1 MKHNLKTIFFLF
13 PLFCFLLT
21 GCEENLRTEVKGAFF
36 VNKSSLALFVGD
48 EVQLIASPTDG
59 TYVYRWSSDDASVA
73 TVDKD
78 GLVKAVGAG
87 VTYIIV
93 KAGDLENRVE
103 VTSVVKVPL
112 ESVELSESH
121 LELLYGDKATVIAT
135 CHPENYN
142 FSEEIIWYSENPDIA
157 RVEDGV
163 ITVTGEGV
171 TSVVFQSGNIV
182 ERVVVDGKYTRP
194 FKGPHTLS
202 SSAPC
207 EVPAANFDFGGEG
220 FAFHDNEPEN
230 KTGNDSYR
238 LANGDTRG
246 TPVEVEGNGNNIG
259 YTSANEW
266 LVYTLNVEEAGT
278 YFVEASVSA
287 NGNNARFHIE
297 VNNEN
302 VTGPIHIPNNG
313 SWSSWRWHPVPPLEI
328 HLDEGEQRVK
338 FYIEDSGFNFRA
350 LRFTKK

>member
-1 MKHNLKTIFFLF
+1 M
-13 PLFCFLLT
+13 
-21 GCEENLRTEVKGAFF
+21 
-36 VNKSSLALFVGD
+36 
-48 EVQLIASPTDG
+48 
-59 TYVYRWSSDDASVA
+59 
-73 TVDKD
+73 
-78 GLVKAVGAG
+78 
-87 VTYIIV
+87 
-93 KAGDLENRVE
+93 
-103 VTSVVKVPL
+103 
-112 ESVELSESH
+112 
-121 LELLYGDKATVIAT
+121 
-135 CHPENYN
+135 
-142 FSEEIIWYSENPDIA
+142 
-157 RVEDGV
+157 EDGV
-163 ITVTGEGV
+163 ITITGEGV

-194 FKGPHTLS
+194 FKGPHILS

-266 LVYTLNVEEAGT
+266 LVYTLNVEEAGA
-278 YFVEASVSA
+278 YLVEANVSA
-287 NGNNARFHIE
+287 NGNNARFHVE

-302 VTGPIHIPNNG
+302 VTGTIHIPNNG
-313 SWSSWRWHPVPPLEI
+313 SWSSWRWHPLPPLEI

>member
-121 LELLYGDKATVIAT
+121 LELLYGD
-135 CHPENYN
+135 
-142 FSEEIIWYSENPDIA
+142 
-157 RVEDGV
+157 
-163 ITVTGEGV
+163 
-171 TSVVFQSGNIV
+171 
-182 ERVVVDGKYTRP
+182 
-194 FKGPHTLS
+194 
-202 SSAPC
+202 
-207 EVPAANFDFGGEG
+207 
-220 FAFHDNEPEN
+220 
-230 KTGNDSYR
+230 
-238 LANGDTRG
+238 
-246 TPVEVEGNGNNIG
+246 
-259 YTSANEW
+259 
-266 LVYTLNVEEAGT
+266 
-278 YFVEASVSA
+278 
-287 NGNNARFHIE
+287 
-297 VNNEN
+297 
-302 VTGPIHIPNNG
+302 
-313 SWSSWRWHPVPPLEI
+313 
-328 HLDEGEQRVK
+328 
-338 FYIEDSGFNFRA
+338 
-350 LRFTKK
+350 